1 MNQAIT
7 TQDLS
12 KRYPGQKKKKA
23 IHAINLSVP
32 EGSLYGII
40 GPDGAGKTTLLRI
53 LASVLPQS
61 SGKAS
66 VLGFDTKR
74 KAEEI
79 RKVIGYM
86 PQEFSQY
93 PDLSLIENLNFFA
106 DIQGVAKQ
114 DKQERIDKMLE
125 LTNLSHFRQRTAG
138 KLSGGMKKKLAL
150 SCAMVHNPRVL
161 ILDEPTTGVDP
172 VSRAEFWALLSTIVK
187 DGVTV
192 LVSTPYMDE
201 AERCSM
207 VGILYDGQILKE
219 GSPEALTHAL
229 PFSIIELKAKPRKQM
244 REVVAQTEDILSWNP
259 VGDRLRLSVAEDKER
274 KVLRALEHS
283 IKKQKLDLQILRS
296 ARKTMEDVFVSIVE
310 EQSQTGDLANL
321 EKSATPTKQKD
332 QNP

>member
-1 MNQAIT
+1 MNMAIS
-7 TQDLS
+7 TQDLI
-12 KRYPGQKKKKA
+12 KRYPGQKDKKA
-23 IHAINLSVP
+23 IDAINLCVP
-32 EGSLYGII
+32 QGSLYGII

-53 LASVLPQS
+53 LSSVLRQS

-66 VLGFDTKR
+66 VLGFDTRR
-74 KAEEI
+74 KAEAI
-79 RKVIGYM
+79 RKLIGYM

-93 PDLSLIENLNFFA
+93 PDLNLIENLNFFA
-106 DIQGVAKQ
+106 DIQGVSKHDKQ
-114 DKQERIDKMLE
+114 DRIDKMLE
-125 LTNLSHFRQRTAG
+125 LTNLSDFRKRTAG

-207 VGILYDGQILKE
+207 VGILYGGKILKE

-229 PFSIIELKAKPRKQM
+229 PFNIIEVKAKPRKQM
-244 REVVAQTEDILSWNP
+244 RDIVAQTENILSWNP
-259 VGDRLRLSVAEDKER
+259 VGDRLRISVPEDKER
-274 KVLRALEHS
+274 QVSRVLERG
-283 IKKQKLDLQILRS
+283 IKQGKMELQILRS
-296 ARKTMEDVFVSIVE
+296 AKKTMEDVFVSIVE
-310 EQSQTGDLANL
+310 QQAKEG
-321 EKSATPTKQKD
+321 QKD
-332 QNP
+332 EAR